1 MDLEVSIAEL
11 ENTMAELA
19 QEGKFN
25 ELPPLELQIND
36 KKEEL
41 LKITNE
47 WELLIN

>member
-1 MDLEVSIAEL
+1 MDLEVSISEL
-11 ENTMAELA
+11 ENNMAELA

-25 ELPPLELQIND
+25 ELPPIELKINE